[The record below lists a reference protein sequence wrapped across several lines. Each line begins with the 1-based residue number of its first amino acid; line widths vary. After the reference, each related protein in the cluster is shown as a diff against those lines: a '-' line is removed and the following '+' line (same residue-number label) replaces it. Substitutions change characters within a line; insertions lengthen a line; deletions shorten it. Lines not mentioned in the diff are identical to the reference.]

1 MSKGTRNDIAEFVPS
16 HYTFK
21 PVTKGYWATR
31 LLLERLAELRPGSIT
46 LSMDLGIS
54 FKEYRIARDGGK
66 VFLFVNRTAIDLSKL
81 RNAVRRKLTVY
92 YSPNGCEWVP
102 LEIRAGKAFY
112 CLKAVGAYESPTIE
126 ISGIHMHNIKDTTP
140 WRDAKRKVLLL
151 GVRRGDKVLEVGTGL
166 GYTAINSAK
175 LGAEVL
181 TIEKDENVLALARFN
196 PWSRGLASSNI
207 RIVLGDAV
215 DVIEHLP
222 GECFDKI
229 LHDPPTFALAGQLYS
244 LSFYKQLHRVL
255 RKGGLLFH
263 YTGAPGAKRGLDIQ
277 KGVIRR
283 LRVAGFEIVKV
294 IKGYAL
300 VARKGY

>member
-1 MSKGTRNDIAEFVPS
+1 MSERASNDVTEFVS
-16 HYTFK
+16 YIFK
-21 PVTKGYWATR
+21 PVTKGYWVTR
-31 LLLERLAELRPGSIT
+31 FLLERIAGLKSGNVT

-54 FKEYRIARDGGK
+54 FKECKIVGDGDKGA
-66 VFLFVNRTAIDLSKL
+66 LFVNRTAIDLGEL
-81 RNAVRRKLTVY
+81 RNAVGKKLTVY
-92 YSPNGCEWVP
+92 YSTDGSKWVP
-102 LEIRAGKAFY
+102 LEIRTSKAYY
-112 CLKAVGAYESPTIE
+112 CLRAVGAYESPTIE

-140 WRDAKRKVLLL
+140 WKDARRKVLLL
-151 GVRRGDKVLEVGTGL
+151 GVKRGDKILEVGTGL

-181 TIEKDENVLALARFN
+181 TIERDENVLTLARFN

-222 GECFDKI
+222 SERFDKV

-255 RKGGLLFH
+255 RRGGLLFH

-277 KGVIRR
+277 RGIIRR
-283 LRVAGFEIVKV
+283 LRVAGFEIIRV

-300 VARKGY
+300 IARKC